1 MTEYDLKAKIC
12 DILYGVDFACGREN
26 CTSCGFSAMG
36 YEECKNARK
45 ASVLIKSGLKFDTV
59 VSHTATFDL
68 LQMERINKLE
78 SQAAEAEHRARVA
91 ERALRDELVQKT
103 IRLGVTDIRPWY
115 IQAIN
120 EAEKVL
126 AEEQGDGKKKI

>member
-1 MTEYDLKAKIC
+1 MTNDELKKKILG
-12 DILYGVDFACGREN
+12 ILDQATGDWYEKDDGLFAE
-26 CTSCGFSAMG
+26 G
-36 YEECKNARK
+36 YTPEEGDNRFK
-45 ASVLIKSGLKFDTV
+45 AFIADALIKAGLKFDTV

-68 LQMERINKLE
+68 SQMERINKLE

-91 ERALRDELVQKT
+91 ERALRDELVQKA

-120 EAEKVL
+120 EAEKEL
-126 AEEQGDGKKKI
+126 AEEGKDENY